1 MYIYYS
7 ILHRYMFSFGLFFVM
22 IRRPPRSTRTDT
34 LFPYTTLF
42 RSVRRLAGV
51 RGQRARCRFARGFDE
66 RVARLWAA
74 AQGDHGQNERGQDG
88 DGGQADR
95 HGGIS
100 CGPAIAGDTV
110 ENEIAA
116 ISRPAGASRSGERR
130 VGKERVSTCS
140 TRW

>member
-95 HGGIS
+95 HGGIR

-110 ENEIAA
+110 ERSEEHTSELQSLMR
-116 ISRPAGASRSGERR
+116 ISYAVFCLKKKTEP
-130 VGKERVSTCS
+130 KNKQ
-140 TRW
+140 